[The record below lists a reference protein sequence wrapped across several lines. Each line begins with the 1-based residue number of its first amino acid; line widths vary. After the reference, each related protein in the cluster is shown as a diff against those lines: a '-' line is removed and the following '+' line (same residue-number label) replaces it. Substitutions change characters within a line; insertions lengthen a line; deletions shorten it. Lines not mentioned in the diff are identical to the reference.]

1 MMIHLRWEWKL
12 CLLVL
17 LLRSCDLLLCSL
29 LLLLLLRRE
38 GRLGELELVGDLEGE
53 LGELAAAVV
62 DVLAVKA
69 EGGGRLAHVVA

>member
-1 MMIHLRWEWKL
+1 MIHLRWEWKL

>member
-1 MMIHLRWEWKL
+1 MIHLRWEWKL

-17 LLRSCDLLLCSL
+17 LLRSRDLLLCSL